1 MPALCS
7 RVPHAHAIIHT
18 PTHRSNQETMRAR
31 AEGFR
36 ARELGKKSGVKE
48 VGSWVGMSQQEKG
61 MRTDRNRGNRRSKGC
76 R

>member
-1 MPALCS
+1 
-7 RVPHAHAIIHT
+7 
-18 PTHRSNQETMRAR
+18 MRAR